1 MQTIVIKNTRLQ
13 IENVTCSLSFF
24 SKWAFLVDQTITC
37 LQWRR
42 HGFDPWAGKMPW
54 RRNWLPTPVFLPGEF
69 HEQRRLV
76 GYSPWGRKELDMTD
90 AT

>member
-1 MQTIVIKNTRLQ
+1 MQTIVIKNTCLQ
-13 IENVTCSLSFF
+13 IENVTFSLPFF
-24 SKWAFLVDQTITC
+24 SKWAFLVDQTIIC

-54 RRNWLPTPVFLPGEF
+54 RRNWLPTPVFLPEEF
-69 HEQRRLV
+69 HKQRRLV